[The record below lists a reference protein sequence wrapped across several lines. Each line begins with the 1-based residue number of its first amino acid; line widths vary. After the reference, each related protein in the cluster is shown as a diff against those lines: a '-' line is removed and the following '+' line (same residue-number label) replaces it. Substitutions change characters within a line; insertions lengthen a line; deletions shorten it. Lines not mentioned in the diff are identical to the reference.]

1 MEGAAE
7 AQAVGLEGGSI
18 ATSEFD
24 DLFRR
29 RRVAMIRLARVLT
42 GSMAVAEDLVQDAF
56 MKLHEQDVRPQNP
69 EGYLHT
75 IVVNMSRNY
84 MRRRQLEQRLS
95 AKDRVSFEDP
105 AIDELWSMVCQLP
118 FRQRAVLAL
127 RFYEDL
133 PEADIARVL
142 DCRLGTVKS
151 TLHRALAKLQK
162 ELS

>member
-7 AQAVGLEGGSI
+7 ASVIALKGGSI
-18 ATSEFD
+18 TGPELD

-29 RRVAMIRLARVLT
+29 RRVPMIRLARVLT
-42 GSMAVAEDLVQDAF
+42 GSMAVAEELVQDAF
-56 MKLHEQDVRPQNP
+56 MKLHEQIARPNNL

-75 IVVNMSRNY
+75 TVVNLARNHL
-84 MRRRQLEQRLS
+84 RRRQLEHRHS
-95 AKDRVSFEDP
+95 VPDRVTFEDP
-105 AIDELWSMVCQLP
+105 EIDELWSMVCRLP

-142 DCRLGTVKS
+142 ECRLGTVKS
-151 TLHRALAKLQK
+151 TLHHALAKLQK